1 MSSLLIRN
9 LSQLAT
15 PRGRTGIRGPA
26 IRDLTVLER
35 PVIVVTR
42 ERFSFVGPESE
53 IPSGIRAVITDDFN
67 AGGATALPAFV
78 DTHTHL
84 PFAGFRESEFNRRLM
99 GESYQQIAA
108 SGGGI
113 ASTVHA
119 TRAASEADLVE
130 LVRKRAETMA
140 LHGTTTAEAKS
151 GYGLTLGDELKQ
163 LRAIR
168 EASAR
173 SAVRLVPTCLA
184 AHEFPPGCKT
194 ASEREDWIT
203 EITGEILPAVARA
216 QLASFCDVFIEQG
229 VFTREQGARIL
240 SRGAALGMTPRVHAD
255 ELSDTDGATLAA
267 ALGAASADHLMHVSD
282 RGIAALGASNTV
294 ANLLPSTSF
303 FLMTGRYAP
312 ARALLDAGA
321 IVSLSTDCNPGTSMT
336 ESMQIAVQLAAL
348 QMKMT
353 VEEALTA
360 ATLNG
365 AFSVGLADEL
375 GTIEVGKRADLVL
388 LDAPNYLHLVYHFG
402 VNLVRDVLR
411 DGKWIVRKGA
421 VVPELRIEN

>member
-53 IPSGIRAVITDDFN
+53 IPSGIRAVITDDFD

-119 TRAASEADLVE
+119 TRAASEGDLVE

-151 GYGLTLGDELKQ
+151 GYGLTLEDELKQ

-229 VFTREQGARIL
+229 VFTREQGERIL

-255 ELSDTDGATLAA
+255 ELSDTDGAALAA

-282 RGIAALGASNTV
+282 RGIAALGASKTV

-321 IVSLSTDCNPGTSMT
+321 IVSLSTDCNPGSSMT

-421 VVPELRIEN
+421 VV

>member
-255 ELSDTDGATLAA
+255 ELSDTDGAALAA